1 MDFQKFDKI
10 PRLSRDIVIT
20 EKIDGTNAQIYIC
33 NEIEVIRYFNYDSK
47 QLKEFLDKYCL
58 YTYIDNPN
66 TEDAKNIYMFAG
78 SRKKWLDVSS
88 KGDNFGFAKWVV
100 ANAEELIK
108 LGEGRHYGEY
118 MGKGIQRN
126 YGLNEKRFYLFNVK
140 KWEDPEVR
148 PKCCSVVPVLYRGAF
163 DTAMVQIQLDLLANC
178 GSKIAP
184 GFMNPEGIV
193 IYHTA
198 SARLFKK
205 TIYDDEKPKE
215 QVKKE
220 KTIPEK
226 I

>member
-1 MDFQKFDKI
+1 MDFEKFDKI

-20 EKIDGTNAQIYIC
+20 EKIDGTNAQICII
-33 NEIEVIRYFNYDSK
+33 NRQNYFQEHYNP
-47 QLKEFLDKYCL
+47 
-58 YTYIDNPN
+58 DNPDM
-66 TEDAKNIYMFAG
+66 TRAWIDEIDEQLVYKNDEFFVLAG

-88 KGDNFGFAKWVV
+88 KGDNFRFAKWVV
-100 ANAEELIK
+100 ENAEELIK
-108 LGEGRHYGEY
+108 LGEGKHYGEWY
-118 MGKGIQRN
+118 GKGIQRN
-126 YGLNEKRFYLFNVK
+126 YGLDEKRFALFNVK

-148 PKCCSVVPVLYRGAF
+148 PKCCEVVPVLYRGMF
-163 DTAMVQIQLDLLANC
+163 DTEMIGNTLMTLKEY

-215 QVKKE
+215 QVKNE
-220 KTIPEK
+220 NIENK